1 MKRWVR
7 PIGTGKSTYQAELG
21 NMRVLLIT
29 ASAKMQK
36 HSPSCITGSQ
46 LPPANS
52 MCLIQAMVGP
62 VSGRL
67 GEGLQCSAACV

>member
-1 MKRWVR
+1 MALERAHN
-7 PIGTGKSTYQAELG
+7 QAELG
-21 NMRVLLIT
+21 NMRALLIT

-62 VSGRL
+62 VPGRL
-67 GEGLQCSAACV
+67 GEGLQRSAARV